1 MDDQY
6 NHWFFRH
13 EHIAKLLSISEK
25 IGNMVLSVNEAMTRF
40 AASDT
45 FANLV
50 KFFQS
55 IPTDIQET
63 ELFQRVSGFEKEE
76 ITYAD
81 VEWIQESFGYMTY
94 DTSVDTVRKKTAP
107 TPLDAYVIT
116 VINSTQMSYREKT
129 IVLLAHFEELVYQT
143 MAYQRKAKDKVKM
156 VALQSAQDTHEM
168 DMDSYK
174 KILTAGIVFTVFS
187 NTDNY
192 KNAID
197 KRIPF
202 RNNILHR
209 GMLDYSDED
218 SKSVYE
224 LLVYF
229 IAELTIMATE

>member
-1 MDDQY
+1 MAEQHD
-6 NHWFFRH
+6 HWFFKK
-13 EHIAKLLSISEK
+13 EHIANLLSLSEK

-63 ELFQRVSGFEKEE
+63 ELFQRISGFEKAE

-81 VEWIQESFGYMTY
+81 VEWLQESIGYMTY
-94 DTSVDTVRKKTAP
+94 DMAVDAVRKKTES
-107 TPLDAYVIT
+107 TPLDAYVLSI
-116 VINSTQMSYREKT
+116 VESSQLSHREKT

-143 MAYQRKAKDKVKM
+143 MAHERQAKDKIKR
-156 VALQSAQDTHEM
+156 VALQSAQGTHDMDT
-168 DMDSYK
+168 DSYK
-174 KILTAGIVFTVFS
+174 KVLIAGIVFTIFS
-187 NTDNY
+187 NTDSYANP
-192 KNAID
+192 ID

-209 GMLDYSDED
+209 GMMDYSDEEA
-218 SKSVYE
+218 KSVYE

-229 IAELTIMATE
+229 IAELATMATD